1 MKKVLHLITGLEPHG
16 GAEKMLLKTLPYLK
30 KTENM
35 VCCIKG
41 RGEIGKKLEQR
52 GVTVKYLNA
61 KTRYSPGVIFRYR
74 RVIKR
79 YKPDIQV
86 NYLIHADL
94 FGRIFG
100 KMFGVKKMIAFIRN
114 KHLDL
119 PFLLKLDKWTS
130 KKIDFFLFNSNA
142 VKKFYIENLEIDGS
156 KTKCIP
162 NGIDLEKFNIEI
174 DWQAKRKELGLTEND
189 FIIINVARL
198 YESKRQ
204 IDILKALKKLQNPNI
219 KYLQVSIGDQ
229 ENVLKNFIKENNFEN
244 QVKFLGYRSDIID
257 LLKISNLYISASTH
271 EGMSN
276 SLLEA
281 MAASRPC
288 LVSDIEENTEL
299 IENKINGMTFRTK
312 DYNDLVEKIH
322 FSLKNFELMIKFGQ
336 KARETIEQDYDI
348 KKIIAQLDQFLYTF
362 I

>member
-1 MKKVLHLITGLEPHG
+1 MKKVLHLITGLEPYG
-16 GAEKMLLKTLPYLK
+16 GAEKMLLKTLAYLK
-30 KTENM
+30 KTENR
-35 VCCIKG
+35 VCCING
-41 RGEIGKKLEQR
+41 HGEIGRKLEE
-52 GVTVKYLNA
+52 KSIKIYYLNIE
-61 KTRYSPGVIFRYR
+61 KKYDPRLIWRYR
-74 RVIKR
+74 KVLKE
-79 YKPDIQV
+79 YKPDLQV

-94 FGRIFG
+94 FGRFWG
-100 KMFGVKKMIAFIRN
+100 KLLGLKKMIAFVRN

-119 PFLLKLDKWTS
+119 PFLLKLDKLTS

-142 VKKFYIENLEIDGS
+142 VKKFYIENLGIDES

-174 DWQAKRKELGLTEND
+174 DWQEKRQKLGLIEND

-204 IDILKALKKLQNPNI
+204 IDILKAIRKLQNPNI

-229 ENVLKNFIKENNFEN
+229 ENILKDFVKENNLQN
-244 QVKFLGYRSDIID
+244 QVTFLGYRDDIVE
-257 LLKISNLYISASTH
+257 LLKISNLYISASIH

-281 MAASRPC
+281 MASQRPC

-299 IENKINGMTFRTK
+299 IKNNENGLTFRPE
-312 DYNDLVEKIH
+312 DPDDLGIKIEYAFSSMEK
-322 FSLKNFELMIKFGQ
+322 LKEFGLN
-336 KARETIEQDYDI
+336 ARQTIEQKYDI
-348 KKIIAQLDQFLYTF
+348 KKIIAKLDDFLYQF
-362 I
+362 